1 MPFLSGSSK
10 NGRLKNPNFTHTC
23 GMKNILIVDDE
34 AGIRK
39 TLGLILEDEGYR
51 ALRAEDALVAL
62 DMLMKEEVNVVFLDV
77 LLPNMGG
84 LEALEKIR
92 KRHPD
97 VEIVMISG
105 HASVDMAVRAV
116 KLGAF
121 DFLEKPLSLDKALV
135 TCRNALS
142 LQALRRENLS
152 LKRNSGVQ
160 QEIIIGTS
168 KQIEQVRKLVK
179 QVAASDSRILITGE
193 SGAGKDVVAQA
204 IHHYSGRKDAPF
216 VEVNCA
222 SIPDALIESELFG
235 HEKGAF
241 TGAVSNRIGRFE
253 MADHGTLFLDE
264 IGDMSQAAQAKVLR
278 AIQEQKIE
286 PLGGERSIPVDVR
299 VIAATNKDLEKEC
312 ATGRFRQDL
321 FFRLN
326 VIPVYMPPL
335 REHSDDVPALLS
347 YFLGKMSG
355 EKAASITFDESAL
368 HMLLSYKWP
377 GNVRELRNLVERV
390 VTLSE
395 SSRVTSATIASLLNK
410 PDGSGNRKE
419 EPLSADIRALPY
431 NKAKEAFEKEY
442 LAWHYRKNACAIA
455 KTAEAIGVY
464 PGNLHAKLK
473 KYGITKQ

>member
-1 MPFLSGSSK
+1 
-10 NGRLKNPNFTHTC
+10 
-23 GMKNILIVDDE
+23 MKTILVVDDE

-51 ALRAEDALVAL
+51 TLGAEDALVAF

-97 VEIVMISG
+97 VEVVMISG
-105 HASVDMAVRAV
+105 HASVDMAVCAV

-135 TCRNALS
+135 TCRNALA

-168 KQIEQVRKLVK
+168 KWIEQVRKLVK
-179 QVAASDSRILITGE
+179 QVAASDSRVLITGE
-193 SGAGKDVVAQA
+193 SGVGKDVIAQA
-204 IHHYSGRKDAPF
+204 LHHYSGRKDAPF

-241 TGAVSNRIGRFE
+241 TGAMSNRVGRFE
-253 MADHGTLFLDE
+253 LADHGTLLLDE

-278 AIQEQKIE
+278 VIQEQKIE

-299 VIAATNKDLEKEC
+299 VIAATNKDLEREC
-312 ATGRFRQDL
+312 EAGRFRHDL

-326 VIPVYMPPL
+326 VIPIYMPPL
-335 REHSDDVPALLS
+335 REHADDVPGLLS
-347 YFLGKMSG
+347 HFLGKISS

-368 HMLLSYKWP
+368 QTLLSYKWP
-377 GNVRELRNLVERV
+377 GNVRELKNLAERIV
-390 VTLSE
+390 ALSE
-395 SSRVTSATIASLLNK
+395 SDRVTGGTIAGLLQR
-410 PDGSGNRKE
+410 PDGTPNGARE
-419 EPLSADIRALPY
+419 GELLSADIRALPY
-431 NKAKEAFEKEY
+431 NKAKDAFEKEY
-442 LAWHYRKNACAIA
+442 LAWHYLKNGCVIA

-473 KYGITKQ
+473 KYDITKK

>member
-1 MPFLSGSSK
+1 
-10 NGRLKNPNFTHTC
+10 
-23 GMKNILIVDDE
+23 MKNILIVDDE

-39 TLGLILEDEGYR
+39 TLGLILEDEGYH
-51 ALRAEDALVAL
+51 ALGAEDALVAL
-62 DMLMKEEVNVVFLDV
+62 DILMKEEVNVVFLDV

-92 KRHPD
+92 DRHPD
-97 VEIVMISG
+97 IEIVMISG

-135 TCRNALS
+135 ICRNALS

-168 KQIEQVRKLVK
+168 KRIEQVRKLVK

-216 VEVNCA
+216 VDVNCA

-241 TGAVSNRIGRFE
+241 TGAVSNRAGRFE

-278 AIQEQKIE
+278 VIQEQKIE
-286 PLGGERSIPVDVR
+286 PLGGGRSIPVDIR
-299 VIAATNKDLEKEC
+299 IIAATNKDLEKEC
-312 ATGRFRQDL
+312 EAGRFRQDL

-326 VIPVYMPPL
+326 VIPVYMPSL
-335 REHSDDVPALLS
+335 REHADDVPALLS
-347 YFLGKMSG
+347 YFLSKMG
-355 EKAASITFDESAL
+355 NERAASITFDESAL
-368 HMLLSYKWP
+368 RMLLSYKWP
-377 GNVRELRNLVERV
+377 GNVRELRNLAERIV
-390 VTLSE
+390 ALSE
-395 SSRVTSATIASLLNK
+395 SNRITGGAIAGLLRK
-410 PDGSGNRKE
+410 PDGTPCGNRE
-419 EPLSADIRALPY
+419 DEPLSADIRALPY

-442 LAWHYRKNACAIA
+442 LAWHYRKNGCAIA
-455 KTAEAIGVY
+455 KTAESIGVY

-473 KYGITKQ
+473 KYGIAKQ

>member
-1 MPFLSGSSK
+1 
-10 NGRLKNPNFTHTC
+10 
-23 GMKNILIVDDE
+23 MKNILIVDDE

-39 TLGLILEDEGYR
+39 MLGLILEDEGYR
-51 ALRAEDALVAL
+51 ALSAEDALVAL

-84 LEALEKIR
+84 LEALEKIH
-92 KRHPD
+92 KKHPD
-97 VEIVMISG
+97 IEIVMISG
-105 HASVDMAVRAV
+105 HATVDMAVRAV

-168 KQIEQVRKLVK
+168 KRIEQVRKLVK

-204 IHHYSGRKDAPF
+204 IHHYSARKDAPF

-241 TGAVSNRIGRFE
+241 TGAISNRIGRFE

-264 IGDMSQAAQAKVLR
+264 IGDMSQPAQAKVLR
-278 AIQEQKIE
+278 VIQEQKVE

-299 VIAATNKDLEKEC
+299 IIAATNKDLEKEC
-312 ATGRFRQDL
+312 EAGRFRQDL

-335 REHSDDVPALLS
+335 REHADDVPGLLS
-347 YFLGKMSG
+347 YFLGKMGS

-368 HMLLSYKWP
+368 QMLFSYKWP
-377 GNVRELRNLVERV
+377 GNVRELRNLAERIV
-390 VTLSE
+390 ALSE
-395 SSRVTSATIASLLNK
+395 SSRITSGAIAGLLRK
-410 PDGSGNRKE
+410 PDGTPNGSRE
-419 EPLSADIRALPY
+419 DEPLSADIRALPY
-431 NKAKEAFEKEY
+431 NKAKAAFEKEY
-442 LAWHYRKNACAIA
+442 LTWHYRKNGYTIA
-455 KTAEAIGVY
+455 KTAEAIDVY

-473 KYGITKQ
+473 KYGITKE